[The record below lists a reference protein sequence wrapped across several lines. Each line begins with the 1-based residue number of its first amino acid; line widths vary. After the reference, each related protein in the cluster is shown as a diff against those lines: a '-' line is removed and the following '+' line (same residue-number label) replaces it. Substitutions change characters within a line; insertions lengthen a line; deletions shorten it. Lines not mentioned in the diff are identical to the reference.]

1 MKKENKIDVTAYF
14 FYSTRYWTDENNLK
28 RALESMK
35 TEFMDVCSDIRFIDA
50 DKGLP
55 DNEKGKVMVAVPM
68 SGAVQPVVLQ
78 AAENYEAVCI
88 YPGYV
93 EDNFNEEA
101 RLGMLELNAAPAV
114 MDIYGVLKREK
125 EHVFLCENKK
135 KLKAAIR
142 AAKSYLKMQGS
153 RIVLIGDTEPWVISS
168 SRDFDVYKEK
178 LGVEIINITLEE
190 LIRKYN
196 KITDEEAKE
205 LYDTWKDGAYDI
217 VEPDEKDIMNASRL
231 IVTLLGVIEE
241 NNADG
246 IAVACFD
253 LLHRLNTTA
262 CLSLSH
268 INSKTDY
275 IAACEGDLDSAVTML
290 FMKQLT
296 EARLWM
302 ANPNLQKDGTV
313 NFVHCTA
320 PTESNGV
327 TYSYK
332 LRNHHESGIGVSPQ
346 VDFPD
351 GLRLTA
357 CRISDD
363 ASSITIN
370 TGTGE
375 KGTREPTCRTQYKVK
390 FDDYESYIKNVLGC
404 HQVFVFDDIS
414 EEAALLADMLGLEIL
429 SG

>member
-1 MKKENKIDVTAYF
+1 MKQNNKDISVYF
-14 FYSTRYWTDENNLK
+14 FYSKRYWTDGEFLNDS
-28 RALESMK
+28 LEDMK
-35 TEFMDVCSDIRFIDA
+35 ADFIGIGSKVMFIDA
-50 DKGLP
+50 EDGFP
-55 DNEKGKVMVAVPM
+55 EDEGGRVMVAVPM
-68 SGAVQPVVLQ
+68 SGAVQPVVLK
-78 AAENYEAVCI
+78 AAEKFDAVCI

-93 EDNFNEEA
+93 EDNFNEKA

-114 MDIYGVLKREK
+114 MDIYAVLKRKK
-125 EHVFLCENKK
+125 EHVFLCENIED
-135 KLKAAIR
+135 LKSTIR
-142 AAKSYLKMQGS
+142 AADAYFKIQGS
-153 RIVLIGDTEPWVISS
+153 KLVLIGDTEPWVISS
-168 SRDFDVYKEK
+168 SRDFDIYRDR
-178 LGVEIINITLEE
+178 LGVEIINISLDDM
-190 LIRKYN
+190 IRKYE
-196 KITDEEAKE
+196 KVTAEEARE
-205 LYDTWKDGAYDI
+205 LYDTWKFGAYEI
-217 VEPDEKDIMNASRL
+217 VEPTDADITNASRL
-231 IVTLLGVIEE
+231 IVTLLRIIEE
-241 NNADG
+241 NEADG

-296 EARLWM
+296 DARLWM
-302 ANPNLQKDGTV
+302 ANPNLQKDKTV

-327 TYSYK
+327 SFSYK

-357 CRISDD
+357 IRISDD
-363 ASSITIN
+363 ASTITIN

-375 KGTREPTCRTQYKVK
+375 NGTREPTCRTQYRVK

-414 EEAALLADMLGLEIL
+414 KEAAILADMFKLKLL
-429 SG
+429 K